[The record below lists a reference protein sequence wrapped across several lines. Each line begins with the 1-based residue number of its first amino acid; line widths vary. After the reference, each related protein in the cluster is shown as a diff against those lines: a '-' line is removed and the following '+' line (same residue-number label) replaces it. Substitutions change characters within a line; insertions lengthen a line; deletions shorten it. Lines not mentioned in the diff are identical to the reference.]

1 MIMTLRTQFQKERQK
16 KRDEVYAE
24 YCKLVANPDN
34 SRSAIIDYLKSKYN
48 IGAASTIYGIIK
60 EKEATNETKN

>member
-1 MIMTLRTQFQKERQK
+1 MTLRTQFQKDRQK

-34 SRSAIIDYLKSKYN
+34 SRSAIIQHLMRKYN
-48 IGAASTIYGIIK
+48 IGAASTVYGIIK
-60 EKEATNETKN
+60 EREGHNESN

>member
-1 MIMTLRTQFQKERQK
+1 MVTLQTQFQKERQK

-34 SRSAIIDYLKSKYN
+34 SRSAIIQHLMRKYN
-48 IGAASTIYGIIK
+48 IGAASTVYGIIK
-60 EKEATNETKN
+60 EKEGNHESN